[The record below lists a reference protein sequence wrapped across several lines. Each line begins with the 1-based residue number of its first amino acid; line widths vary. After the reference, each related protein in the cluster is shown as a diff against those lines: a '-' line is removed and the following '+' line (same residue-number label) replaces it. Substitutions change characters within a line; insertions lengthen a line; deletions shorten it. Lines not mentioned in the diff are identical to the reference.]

1 MRLASSV
8 VCFEYAR
15 LSSLHS
21 GETLRD
27 MRVEHAARWMGR
39 WDLGRNETREA
50 RRACATDSARLYM

>member
-15 LSSLHS
+15 LTSLHS

-27 MRVEHAARWMGR
+27 MRVEHGAVVGGW
-39 WDLGRNETREA
+39 EKREPE
-50 RRACATDSARLYM
+50 REKRGACATDSARLYM